1 MPGGSPRTRPA
12 TAHHHRAPQIH
23 SPSSAGGRPGT
34 AHQKQKSSPHHKAG
48 VSHNEANGSLSA
60 ESLRGQG
67 WNWHV
72 QNSEVARLK
81 ERIAQLELKILRTST
96 GEGEREGEQLGGGGG
111 GERSSS
117 EYSSAELLLLEA
129 LMWAPS
135 EHSVFAGISM
145 SQQPD
150 SAAFT
155 SLLQWMLHNAGHV
168 GMPQEKVAALADE
181 LFKKHSNPFTRKL
194 DLNKLRALVQRQH
207 VLCEHKRVRDWVRSE
222 VGYTEEVTKRLSKA
236 CIKTGLNLRCADPD
250 TLAGS
255 LDGLGNQI
263 RKTLTANLA
272 AYQSWQKAENARF
285 QKAEAA
291 RSRKQLAVAP
301 AEAAAVEAGAEAVLK
316 FGVAATALVPLSDC
330 VGVFSWAQG
339 RGLEEKVCS
348 SRYFT
353 TSLRYSATSL
363 RYSTTRYAR

>member
-1 MPGGSPRTRPA
+1 
-12 TAHHHRAPQIH
+12 
-23 SPSSAGGRPGT
+23 
-34 AHQKQKSSPHHKAG
+34 
-48 VSHNEANGSLSA
+48 LSG

-111 GERSSS
+111 GRSAS

-155 SLLQWMLHNAGHV
+155 SLLQQMLHNAGHV
-168 GMPQEKVAALADE
+168 GMPPEKLAALAGE

-207 VLCEHKRVRDWVRSE
+207 VLREHKRVRDWVRSE
-222 VGYTEEVTKRLSKA
+222 VGYTGEVTKRLSKA
-236 CIKTGLNLRCADPD
+236 CIITGANLRCADPD

-291 RSRKQLAVAP
+291 RSRKQLAVTP

-330 VGVFSWAQG
+330 VGVFGWAQG

>member
-1 MPGGSPRTRPA
+1 
-12 TAHHHRAPQIH
+12 
-23 SPSSAGGRPGT
+23 
-34 AHQKQKSSPHHKAG
+34 
-48 VSHNEANGSLSA
+48 
-60 ESLRGQG
+60 
-67 WNWHV
+67 V

-111 GERSSS
+111 RSAS

-135 EHSVFAGISM
+135 EPSVFAGISM

-155 SLLQWMLHNAGHV
+155 TILQRMMHNAGHV
-168 GMPQEKVAALADE
+168 GMPPEKLAALAGE
-181 LFKKHSNPFTRKL
+181 LFKKHSNPFNRKL

-207 VLCEHKRVRDWVRSE
+207 VLREHKRVRDWVRSE

-236 CIKTGLNLRCADPD
+236 CIKTGANLRCADPD
-250 TLAGS
+250 TLVGS

-272 AYQSWQKAENARF
+272 VYQSWQKAENARF

-291 RSRKQLAVAP
+291 RSRNQLDMAP
-301 AEAAAVEAGAEAVLK
+301 AEAAPVEAGAEAVLK
-316 FGVAATALVPLSDC
+316 FGMAATALVPLSDC
-330 VGVFSWAQG
+330 VGVFGWAQG

-348 SRYFT
+348 
-353 TSLRYSATSL
+353 LRYSTTSL